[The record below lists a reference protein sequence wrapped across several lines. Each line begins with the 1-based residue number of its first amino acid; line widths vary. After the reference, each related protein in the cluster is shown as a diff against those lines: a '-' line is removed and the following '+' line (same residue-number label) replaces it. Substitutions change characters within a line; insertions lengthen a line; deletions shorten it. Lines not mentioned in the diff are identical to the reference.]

1 MRKLCFFLLAVTCL
15 STATAQDAI
24 GYQTPPKDIY
34 DLMMAKPVP
43 GVSVDDKGTWM
54 LIQERSSM
62 PAVEELA
69 QPELRIAGLRI
80 NPKNFGPSRSS
91 YVTNLTLKNIATG
104 KEVVIKNLPKNLKA
118 SNIKWNT
125 TTDKFAF
132 THTGLTSIDLYVVTL
147 QTFTAVRW
155 NNVPVNAVMGSP
167 YSWFTNSSILFSAVT
182 KPLSQQPQ
190 RPAAP
195 AGPVVQQ
202 SLGKVAA
209 FRTYQDLIKSPYD
222 EALFEFYAT
231 TQLVRATESTRG
243 TLNSYLGN
251 PTIIGSYSISPNKAY
266 ILLERI
272 DKPFSYLVPAGG
284 FNSSMIIMDMIG
296 REIKQLAK
304 IPSNELAPTG
314 FDNVL
319 NAPHDFDWKNDEPAT
334 VMWINPLDSGIM
346 KKKIDFHDE
355 AVALAAPFTDA
366 PVSIGKTAM
375 RIYDI
380 LPVKKDMVL
389 ITEGSQAKR
398 RQKTSIFNPLDGSST
413 LLFDRSTDDA
423 YGNPGTLLTEKNYYG
438 REVVKLIDGNKFM
451 LSGMGASAKGDLPFL
466 NMYNISTKETKQ
478 LWRCEEPFYETVTD
492 VLDYEKM
499 LVLTS
504 KQSQTDAPNYY
515 IRDLKNNTAKA
526 ITNFPDPQ
534 PGLRGVSKQKI
545 TYKRKDGV
553 DLAADLYLPK
563 GYDAKRDGPLPVF
576 MWAYPRE
583 FKSANDAAQV
593 RGSKHTF
600 TRVGWGS
607 PVFWVTQ
614 GYAVMDNAE
623 FPIVGEGD
631 NQPNDNFIEQLEWNA
646 RAAINKV
653 AEMGVGDSTRV
664 AVGGHS
670 YGAFMTANLLAHTN
684 LFKAG
689 IARSGAYNRTLT
701 PFGFQNEER
710 TYWQAPEVYNRMSP
724 FSYADKLKT
733 PLLLI
738 HGEADNNSGTFPIQS
753 ERLFNAVKGHGGT
766 VRFVQLPFESHG
778 YTAKE
783 NILHMLWEMNTWMD
797 KYVKNKGQSKY
808 VK

>member
-1 MRKLCFFLLAVTCL
+1 MRKLLLFLLAVAAL
-15 STATAQDAI
+15 SAAQAQDAI

-34 DLMMAKPVP
+34 DLVMAKPTP
-43 GVSVDDKGTWM
+43 GVSVDSKGTW
-54 LIQERSSM
+54 LLVQERSSM
-62 PAVEELA
+62 PTVEDLA

-104 KEVVIKNLPKNLKA
+104 KEVAIKNLPKNLKA
-118 SNIKWNT
+118 SNIRWNT
-125 TTDKFAF
+125 ATDKFAF
-132 THTGLTSIDLYVVTL
+132 THTTTTSIDLYVVSL

-167 YSWFTNSSILFSAVT
+167 YSWVTNSSILFRAVT
-182 KPLSQQPQ
+182 KPLSQQPV

-195 AGPVVQQ
+195 SGPVVQQ

-209 FRTYQDLIKSPYD
+209 SRTYQDLIKSSYD

-231 TQLVRATESTRG
+231 TQLVNATESTRG
-243 TLNSYLGN
+243 TLNGYVGN
-251 PTIIGSYSISPNKAY
+251 PAIIGSYSISPSKAY
-266 ILLERI
+266 LLVERI

-296 REIKQLAK
+296 REVKMLAK
-304 IPSNELAPTG
+304 IPSSELTPTG

-319 NAPHDFDWKNDEPAT
+319 NAPHDFDWKNDEAAT
-334 VMWINPLDSGIM
+334 IMWISPLDSGMM
-346 KKKIDFHDE
+346 KKKMDFHDE
-355 AVALAAPFTDA
+355 AFALPAPFTGN
-366 PVSIGKTAM
+366 PVSITKTAM

-380 LPVKKDMVL
+380 SSVTKETLLV
-389 ITEGSQAKR
+389 TEGSQAKR
-398 RQKTSIFNPLDGSST
+398 RQKTNMVNLSTGSSNV
-413 LLFDRSTDDA
+413 LFDRSTDDA
-423 YGNPGTLLTEKNYYG
+423 YSNPGTPLTDKNEYG
-438 REVVKLIDGNKFM
+438 RDVVKLIDGNTM
-451 LSGMGASAKGDLPFL
+451 LLSGMGASAKGDLPFL
-466 NMYNISTKETKQ
+466 NAYNITTKETKQ
-478 LWRCEEPFYETVTD
+478 LWRCEEPFYETVAD
-492 VLDYEKM
+492 VLDYDKM

-563 GYDAKRDGPLPVF
+563 GYDAAKDGPLPVM

-593 RGSKHTF
+593 RGSKYTF
-600 TRVGWGS
+600 TRIGYGS

-670 YGAFMTANLLAHTN
+670 YGAFMTANLLAHTK

-710 TYWQAPEVYNRMSP
+710 TYWEAPEVYNRMSP
-724 FSYADKLKT
+724 FSYADKIKT

-738 HGEADNNSGTFPIQS
+738 HGEADNNPGTFPIQS

-778 YTAKE
+778 YAAKE
-783 NILHMLWEMNTWMD
+783 NILHMLWEMNSWME
-797 KYVKNKGQSKY
+797 KYVKNKGVSKY